1 MKRRGYPV
9 VLFEE
14 VMVDIPEGPT
24 ELGPLVAAVGRADVD
39 AGIFA
44 DEEVHIMTGRADDRP
59 EAFIDAPRLAE
70 LSEHDQDI
78 PSRRPS
84 GSSKPRVWPPGTP
97 NASSSASSASTP
109 S

>member
-14 VMVDIPEGPT
+14 VMGDIPEGPT
-24 ELGPLVAAVGRADVD
+24 ELRPLVAAVGRADVD

-59 EAFIDAPRLAE
+59 EAFIDAR
-70 LSEHDQDI
+70 S
-78 PSRRPS
+78 
-84 GSSKPRVWPPGTP
+84 VP
-97 NASSSASSASTP
+97 NDPTS
-109 S
+109 